1 MFNRKLVFWSVCGL
15 LLLVVVSY
23 FTRIE
28 RKFDMISDNV
38 SQIDS
43 TVCAIQKDVKGLE
56 ESVYSS
62 HSGIG
67 AALAMSKDGFLTVIY
82 TIESS
87 PAEKAGLKYGDKIL
101 KIDDVGVNMDLTI
114 DQALSL
120 IRGEVGTNV
129 SLIIARDNEVLKEV
143 DLTRDTIRHRP

>member
-1 MFNRKLVFWSVCGL
+1 MFSKTLVFWSACCL
-15 LLLVVVSY
+15 LLLVAVSY

-28 RKFDMISDNV
+28 RKFDMISDDV

-43 TVCAIQKDVKGLE
+43 TVCVIQKDVKGLE

-67 AALAMSKDGFLTVIY
+67 AAIAMSKDGLTIIY
-82 TIESS
+82 TIKDS
-87 PAEKAGLKYGDKIL
+87 PAEKAGLKSGDKIL

-120 IRGEVGTNV
+120 IRGEVGTSV
-129 SLIIARDNEVLKEV
+129 SLIIARDNEALKEV
-143 DLTRDTIRHRP
+143 VLTRDTIHRLR